1 MGTVALLVSFI
12 FIGFIT
18 GKKIIPRDKKLR
30 HMDKVLFVLV
40 IAIIFLMGSIIAAD
54 ENVVASFASMG
65 LISLVLAVFA
75 MAGSAA
81 FVSVARRLLGIDRY
95 GIKKHE

>member
-1 MGTVALLVSFI
+1 MGTVALLISCI
-12 FIGFIT
+12 IIGILT
-18 GKKIIPRDKKLR
+18 GKKIIPKDKKLK

-40 IAIIFLMGSIIAAD
+40 FIIIFLMGTIIGAD
-54 ENVVASFASMG
+54 ENVISSFASLG
-65 LISLVLAVFA
+65 LISLVLAVCA

-95 GIKKHE
+95 GIKEHE